1 MIKHN
6 NFNHLITKLCLSK
19 FKYIENKRASADRD
33 IDLISSDALLVS
45 QMALSSIYAYSARVS
60 RVIFKTNL
68 VLVHELHYNFKLCI
82 RNSSTKLKVEF
93 TIFSLTSTRYQFVS
107 FQTSECN
114 FVTASC
120 KLG

>member
-6 NFNHLITKLCLSK
+6 DFNHLIIKLCSSEI
-19 FKYIENKRASADRD
+19 KYIENKRASADRD

-45 QMALSSIYAYSARVS
+45 QFALSSIYAYSARVS

-68 VLVHELHYNFKLCI
+68 VLVHELQYNFKLCI
-82 RNSSTKLKVEF
+82 RNSTNLKREF

-107 FQTSECN
+107 LHTSECN
-114 FVTASC
+114 FVTVSC